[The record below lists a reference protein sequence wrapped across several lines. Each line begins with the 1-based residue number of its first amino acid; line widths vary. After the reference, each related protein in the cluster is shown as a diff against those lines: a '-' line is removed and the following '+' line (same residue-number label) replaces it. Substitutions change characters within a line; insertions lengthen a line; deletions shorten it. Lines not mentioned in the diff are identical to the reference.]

1 MLHPSPIR
9 WPGRSLHLCLA
20 LLLGASLI
28 GSGGLVGQTSPKAIK
43 PAQKKSDDPSLD
55 NNKKKEEEEEP
66 VKGRHN
72 VPPPRVGDEEVDT
85 KPARPAAIANLER
98 EANRTSHPV
107 LHALYAQLAK
117 PHDLI
122 TMASGQPWRI
132 APLPQ
137 LIGPKTPPSQVIN
150 VRKFNDKGGLG
161 KEVQFNRDEIR
172 RYQPYER
179 LGLEKVEEF
188 LAKKL
193 HELPDSSD
201 RYLSRPDTLRA
212 ADKVLVALIGSH
224 ESARERGLRE
234 GDDWESVKNSLRSKL
249 QEVRLEQLSL
259 LTSAQKWEAAFD
271 FALRLA
277 EDYPKAEKVHLEIVR
292 LLATQAEQALQDD
305 NYREARK
312 RLLLLQA
319 QFPDSPALVSV
330 RQRLH
335 DKAEVLKQEAV
346 KLAAKGDKAGIE
358 LALAKL
364 RVAEEIDPKLQG
376 LHELFTKLR
385 FGSSPP
391 LLVGVAELPQQMS
404 PALAFTDSEK
414 QAVEL
419 MFESLVR
426 LTEGD
431 AGPRYVPELA
441 AELPRQTHLGREFS
455 LKQNAYWSNGDRVT
469 ATDVRHTISLLSDS
483 NWKGRIPEWAKLMG
497 PGTIDED
504 NFRIRL
510 TLLQGYIDPLS
521 LMGFKILP
529 EKIQRADDP
538 EFATK
543 PIGSGPYFFKNLDGE
558 YAVFTANSGYELRSP
573 EAPLPTIREIR
584 FFHSKDPARD
594 FQNGRLHLLLDLP
607 THRLKELR
615 SLRDVTLKTMTNR
628 RIYFLAVN
636 HRHKALESVDLRRAI
651 AHAINRE
658 DILNKFF
665 RDGTAHHKPLSGPY
679 PPKSWACDKNIKADP
694 FDQTLAKSLL
704 MARVNMGRG
713 APGKLTLKYPKVG
726 EDDDPTIASACAAIH
741 DQLHEVGI
749 EVELQPRTP
758 HELRHD
764 VEVLHDYDLA
774 YYHYDYPDES
784 YCLWPLFDNG
794 AVGQGEG
801 NYLGYQNDSNLQ
813 SLLHSAMNHRQLAK
827 VQEVAHQIHILMY
840 ERMPFIPLWQLDTH
854 LAIHD
859 NLKIPGLTD
868 ESASTSSIDPLL
880 IFDNA
885 QRWRLTNP

>member
-1 MLHPSPIR
+1 M
-9 WPGRSLHLCLA
+9 CLA
-20 LLLGASLI
+20 ILLGACLI
-28 GSGGLVGQTSPKAIK
+28 GSGAIIGQTGPKGGK
-43 PAQKKSDDPSLD
+43 SAQKQGDDPTLD
-55 NNKKKEEEEEP
+55 NKKKKEEEEEP

-85 KPARPAAIANLER
+85 KPARPASIANLER
-98 EANRTSHPV
+98 EAASTTHPV
-107 LHALYAQLAK
+107 LHALYALLAK

-122 TMASGQPWRI
+122 TMPNGQQYRV
-132 APLPQ
+132 APLLR
-137 LIGPKTPPSQVIN
+137 LIGSKPQPGLTIA

-161 KEVQFNRDEIR
+161 KEVQFKQDELR
-172 RYQPYER
+172 HYEPYER
-179 LGLEKVEEF
+179 LGLAQIDEF
-188 LAKKL
+188 LAKGLDK
-193 HELPDSSD
+193 LPDSSD

-212 ADKVLVALIGSH
+212 ADKVLVALIRFH

-249 QEVRLEQLSL
+249 KEVRLEQLSL

-277 EDYPKAEKVHLEIVR
+277 EDYPKEPKVHLEIAR

-319 QFPDSPALVSV
+319 QFPDSPALIAV
-330 RQRLH
+330 RTRLH
-335 DKAEVLKQEAV
+335 AKAEALKQEAER
-346 KLAAKGDKAGIE
+346 LAAKHDKASTD
-358 LALAKL
+358 LAIAKL

-385 FGSSPP
+385 FGGSPP
-391 LLVGVAELPQQMS
+391 LLVGVADLPQQMS

-431 AGPRYVPELA
+431 SGPRYLPELA
-441 AELPRQTHLGREFS
+441 ADLPQQTHLGREFS
-455 LKQNAYWSNGDRVT
+455 LKQNAYWSDGPRVT
-469 ATDVRHTISLLSDS
+469 ATDVRHTITLLSDP

-497 PGTIDED
+497 PGTIEQDS
-504 NFRIRL
+504 FRIRL
-510 TLLQGYIDPLS
+510 TLHQGYIDPLS

-529 EKIQRADDP
+529 ERLQRADDLD
-538 EFATK
+538 FAKK
-543 PIGSGPYFFKNLDGE
+543 PIGSGPYELKGPEGE
-558 YAVFTANSGYELRSP
+558 STVFMANSRYGLRSP
-573 EAPLPTIREIR
+573 EAGLPAIHEIR
-584 FFHSKDPARD
+584 FFRSKDPVRD
-594 FQNGRLHLLLDLP
+594 FQDGRLHLLLDLP
-607 THRLKELR
+607 THRLREFR
-615 SLRDVTLKTMTNR
+615 SSRDVTLKTMTNR

-636 HRHKALESVDLRRAI
+636 HRRKALESEDLRRAI
-651 AHAINRE
+651 ALGINRE

-665 RDGTAHHKPLSGPY
+665 RDEKAYHRSLSGPY
-679 PPKSWACDKNIKADP
+679 PPGSWACDKNIKPDP
-694 FDQTLAKSLL
+694 FDPTRAKSLV
-704 MARVNMGRG
+704 ARFNMGG
-713 APGKLTLKYPKVG
+713 TAPSKLTVKYPRSG
-726 EDDDPTIASACAAIH
+726 EDDDPTLAAACAAIR
-741 DQLHEVGI
+741 DQLQEIGI
-749 EVELQPRTP
+749 KVELQRRTP
-758 HELRHD
+758 HELRND

-774 YYHYDYPDES
+774 YYHYDFPDES
-784 YCLWPLFDNG
+784 YWLWPLFDNG

-801 NYLGYQNDSNLQ
+801 NYLGYQNDSTLQ
-813 SLLHSAMNHRQLAK
+813 SLLRSAMTHRQFAK
-827 VQEVAHQIHILMY
+827 VQEVAHQIHQHMN

-859 NLKIPGLTD
+859 SLKIPGLTD

-885 QRWRLTNP
+885 QRWRLMNRRGEN